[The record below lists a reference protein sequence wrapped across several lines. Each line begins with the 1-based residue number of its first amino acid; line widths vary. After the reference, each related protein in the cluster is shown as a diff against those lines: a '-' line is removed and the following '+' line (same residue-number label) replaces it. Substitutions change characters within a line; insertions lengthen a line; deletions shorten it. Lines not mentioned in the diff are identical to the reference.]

1 MCLFLILLLFGP
13 RSVIVIWW
21 LLQPVRWD
29 AAFGSFIVPFL
40 GFLLLPWTTL
50 MYVIVAPGGL
60 VGLDVLWMGLAVL
73 ADIASYTGG
82 GVYGRRRRIT
92 TRA

>member
-1 MCLFLILLLFGP
+1 MCLFLILLLLGP

-21 LLQPVRWD
+21 VLQPLRWD
-29 AAFGSFIVPFL
+29 ATFGSFIVPFL
-40 GFLLLPWTTL
+40 GFLILPWTTL

-82 GVYGRRRRIT
+82 GVYGRRRRMST
-92 TRA
+92 A

>member
-1 MCLFLILLLFGP
+1 MCLFLILLLLGP

-29 AAFGSFIVPFL
+29 ATYGSFILPFL
-40 GFLLLPWTTL
+40 GFLILPWTTL

-60 VGLDVLWMGLAVL
+60 VGLDYLWMGLAVL

-82 GVYGRRRRIT
+82 GVYGRRRRMT
-92 TRA
+92 TA

>member
-29 AAFGSFIVPFL
+29 ATYGSFILPFL
-40 GFLLLPWTTL
+40 GFLILPWTTL

-82 GVYGRRRRIT
+82 GVYGRRRRMST
-92 TRA
+92 A

>member
-21 LLQPVRWD
+21 LLQPLRWD
-29 AAFGSFIVPFL
+29 ATFGSFIVPFL
-40 GFLLLPWTTL
+40 GFLILPWTTL

-82 GVYGRRRRIT
+82 GVYGRRRRMST
-92 TRA
+92 A

>member
-29 AAFGSFIVPFL
+29 ATFGSFIVPFL
-40 GFLLLPWTTL
+40 GFLILPWTTL

-82 GVYGRRRRIT
+82 GVYGRRRRMST
-92 TRA
+92 A

>member
-29 AAFGSFIVPFL
+29 ATYGSFIVPFL
-40 GFLLLPWTTL
+40 GFLILPWTTL

-60 VGLDVLWMGLAVL
+60 LGLDVLWMGLAVL

-82 GVYGRRRRIT
+82 GMYGRRRRIST
-92 TRA
+92 A

>member
-21 LLQPVRWD
+21 LLQPLRWD
-29 AAFGSFIVPFL
+29 ATFGSFIVPFL
-40 GFLLLPWTTL
+40 GFLFLPWTTL

-82 GVYGRRRRIT
+82 GVYGRRRRMST
-92 TRA
+92 A

>member
-21 LLQPVRWD
+21 VLQPVRWD
-29 AAFGSFIVPFL
+29 ATFGSFIVPFL
-40 GFLLLPWTTL
+40 GFLILPWTTL

-82 GVYGRRRRIT
+82 GVYGRRRRMST
-92 TRA
+92 A

>member
-13 RSVIVIWW
+13 RSVIVVWW
-21 LLQPVRWD
+21 LLQPLRWD
-29 AAFGSFIVPFL
+29 ATFGSFIVPFL
-40 GFLLLPWTTL
+40 GFLILPWTTL

-82 GVYGRRRRIT
+82 GVYGRRRRMST
-92 TRA
+92 A